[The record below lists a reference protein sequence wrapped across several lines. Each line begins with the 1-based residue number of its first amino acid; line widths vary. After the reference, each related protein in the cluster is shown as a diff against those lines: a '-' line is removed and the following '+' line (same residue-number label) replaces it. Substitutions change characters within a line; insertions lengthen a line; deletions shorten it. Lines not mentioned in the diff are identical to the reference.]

1 LLSFVAGVFG
11 LVIGSFLNVVIYRLP
26 IMLQRD
32 WRAQCREILAEDA
45 DAENANAGEQ
55 DEETFNLLTPRSR
68 CPACD
73 TPIKS
78 HRNVPLVS
86 YLLLKGKCAACGAAI
101 SSRYPLIEALTA
113 VISALVAWRF
123 GFTLECA
130 GALALSWSL
139 IALSV
144 IDIDGK
150 ILPDIITLPLLWL
163 GLLLNLIGDP
173 VGSPLFV
180 GPEAA
185 IVGAI
190 VGYLSLWSVYW
201 AFKLIAKKEGMGYGD
216 FKLLAALGAWMGW
229 QMLLLIIILSAVVGL
244 IFAIGMI
251 VIRGHDRQ
259 VPIPFGP
266 YLAIAG
272 FVALMWG
279 PEIIDAYKRLS
290 GL

>member
-1 LLSFVAGVFG
+1 LLSVVAGVFG